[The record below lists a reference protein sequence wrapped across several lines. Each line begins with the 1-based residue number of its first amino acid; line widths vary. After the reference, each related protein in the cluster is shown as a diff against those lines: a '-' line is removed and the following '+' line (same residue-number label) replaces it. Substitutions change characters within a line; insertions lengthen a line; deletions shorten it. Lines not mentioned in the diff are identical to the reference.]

1 MGGIKSLR
9 FGVLAIWTAPRRFLL
24 LQLARALAAD

>member
-9 FGVLAIWTAPRRFLL
+9 FGVLGYMDRVRRFVLL
-24 LQLARALAAD
+24 PLDRALAAD